1 MCAAILIVEDER
13 NIAELLKDWLDEEGF
28 QVKVAYSG
36 TEAKKHIKESSP
48 DAVTLDIYLPDANG
62 LSILQD
68 LKSDPETNRIPVIII
83 SSSEEARDAK
93 KMGALDFISKP
104 IDFKKLL
111 NYLNEIR
118 DRVKNHPAPQ

>member
-28 QVKVAYSG
+28 QVKIAYSG
-36 TEAKKHIKESSP
+36 AEAKKHIKESSP

-118 DRVKNHPAPQ
+118 DRVKNHPAQ